1 MQTWPIQGA
10 KVHLSELL
18 ELAQSQPQDIAVH
31 GKSVAV
37 VVSRSMFDR
46 LAQSQDSL
54 VNFMRRSP
62 LVDSEDVVL
71 ERDTSSTRGAGC

>member
-1 MQTWPIQGA
+1 MQTWPIQEA

-18 ELAQSQPQDIAVH
+18 ASAQSQPQDITVH

-46 LAQSQDSL
+46 LTQAQGSL
-54 VNFMRRSP
+54 VDFMRRSP
-62 LVDSEDVVL
+62 LVDAEDVLL

>member
-54 VNFMRRSP
+54 VNSMRRSP